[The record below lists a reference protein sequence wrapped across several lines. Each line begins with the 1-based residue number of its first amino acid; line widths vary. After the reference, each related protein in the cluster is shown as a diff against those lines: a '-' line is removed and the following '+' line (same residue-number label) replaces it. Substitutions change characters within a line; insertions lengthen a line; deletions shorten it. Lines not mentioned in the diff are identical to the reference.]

1 MLLEVPEYPDQEL
14 LFLFKDGLQAWARL
28 EVERRG
34 APNLVATI
42 TIAESLIEYKRSDK
56 TKNKDGKNKSGGE
69 KGGSKEGSRDGPKE
83 GNGGKKQWSG
93 KKNHWGKRFGKSRN
107 HDNTT
112 ERGPLKCYNCQ
123 GPHLARDCP
132 KNGALDARVVEN
144 ENPPPRQEG
153 SSMGSMQ
160 LGTIGTGKQTKVQL
174 GNKGRLFAQ
183 IQVGQNEVQA
193 LVDTGATDNFLRLE
207 EAQKLAQPPPGL
219 LERISEGLQHDPQAR
234 LIGELVAQGKTR
246 RFWQDDQGLLRTK
259 RGSVFV
265 PRWGCLRKEVMQ
277 ECHHTKWAGHPGA

>member
-1 MLLEVPEYPDQEL
+1 MYPEQAVGASMAEEQTGRGRRKGRPDLETLLAQGMKVPEYPDQEL

-42 TIAESLIEYKRSDK
+42 TIAESLIEYKGVIRLRTRMARIRVGREGVARRVLGMDRKRAMGERS
-56 TKNKDGKNKSGGE
+56 SGAKE
-69 KGGSKEGSRDGPKE
+69 K
-83 GNGGKKQWSG
+83 
-93 KKNHWGKRFGKSRN
+93 
-107 HDNTT
+107 
-112 ERGPLKCYNCQ
+112 PL
-123 GPHLARDCP
+123 GDCP
-132 KNGALDARVVEN
+132 KNGALDTRVVEN

-193 LVDTGATDNFLRLE
+193 LW
-207 EAQKLAQPPPGL
+207 
-219 LERISEGLQHDPQAR
+219 I
-234 LIGELVAQGKTR
+234 LV
-246 RFWQDDQGLLRTK
+246 LRTISCGLKK
-259 RGSVFV
+259 RRNWV
-265 PRWGCLRKEVMQ
+265 
-277 ECHHTKWAGHPGA
+277 